1 MCAFLVVNGVAF
13 YFVSVDPGTCHVKT
27 FNLYLNASIVAIY
40 LLLFVSFFISR
51 FLRPRDTSPKAEKPL
66 SASKSVAARQ
76 SKID

>member
-13 YFVSVDPGTCHVKT
+13 YFVTVDPGTCHVKT
-27 FNLYLNASIVAIY
+27 FNLYLNALIVAIY

-51 FLRPRDTSPKAEKPL
+51 FLKPRDTSPQTGKPL
-66 SASKSVAARQ
+66 SASKAASARQ